1 MDNNAVADKT
11 AKGKAGN
18 AYLRSNKGLA
28 DLHIES
34 PMLY

>member
-18 AYLRSNKGLA
+18 AYLVQIKGWL
-28 DLHIES
+28 I
-34 PMLY
+34 YI